1 MMGKFPSS
9 FEHIY
14 NLIAKSEYMLK
25 LFVPD
30 YDTKSKKSATEKNFF
45 CQKDLIAEDIFHDH
59 QFSA

>member
-1 MMGKFPSS
+1 
-9 FEHIY
+9 
-14 NLIAKSEYMLK
+14 MLK